1 MQIHHRVANRI
12 CIKTP
17 HFISDIGSKIRYSK
31 VLQIILCILRKICIC
46 TYASK
51 WKEMSVTYSPRVKW
65 HLRQRNRNYR
75 TFNFLIALGEPNL
88 IEGTELVLEERL
100 RE

>member
-1 MQIHHRVANRI
+1 
-12 CIKTP
+12 
-17 HFISDIGSKIRYSK
+17 
-31 VLQIILCILRKICIC
+31 
-46 TYASK
+46 
-51 WKEMSVTYSPRVKW
+51 MSVTYSPRVKW